1 MFKNMK
7 YFAMKFLL
15 VIFWMLT
22 TTSLFAEQ
30 NTGYWELGAGVS
42 YIQSPHYA
50 GSNQSK
56 NYVVPFPHVVIKTDY
71 LSVDRNVLRG
81 HVLSTDTF
89 RFNVSF
95 SGSFKVESEDNELRR
110 GMPDLDYIIEAGPS
124 LQWLLSGNFGGK
136 RYVTIEVPVRGAIAT
151 DFDEAKSIGW
161 HAIPTLH
168 WHNEWHN
175 DTAWKL

>member
-1 MFKNMK
+1 MFMYMK
-7 YFAMKFLL
+7 PVAMKFLL
-15 VIFWMLT
+15 SILWMLA
-22 TTSLFAEQ
+22 TSTLIAEQ

-89 RFNVSF
+89 RFDISF
-95 SGSFKVESEDNELRR
+95 SGSFKVESEDNELRQ
-110 GMPDLDYIIEAGPS
+110 GMPDLD
-124 LQWLLSGNFGGK
+124 
-136 RYVTIEVPVRGAIAT
+136 
-151 DFDEAKSIGW
+151 
-161 HAIPTLH
+161 
-168 WHNEWHN
+168 
-175 DTAWKL
+175 